1 MLLFCFLLLFLQA
14 KKTINLLEKKRK
26 HLILQTYFHPL
37 LSSALLARL
46 LVVFAE
52 LAATASAICS
62 TQVRK
67 GSRIRNTWVR
77 HFYPCGM
84 GSYEISRKKEEG
96 RGFAYPK
103 TWSFSNWEST
113 ASTMGT
119 IMAVVAVLDI
129 HMDRN
134 MVGIMKPNISRRG
147 EVPIVK
153 RAFKATRRC
162 KFDCSTA
169 MATITPEMN
178 IMFVSF
184 KYSRPTSSV
193 VIIPTEKFH

>member
-96 RGFAYPK
+96 RGVLLTPK
-103 TWSFSNWEST
+103 LGLSPIGR
-113 ASTMGT
+113 A
-119 IMAVVAVLDI
+119 
-129 HMDRN
+129 
-134 MVGIMKPNISRRG
+134 RRRQWA
-147 EVPIVK
+147 P
-153 RAFKATRRC
+153 
-162 KFDCSTA
+162 SWQ
-169 MATITPEMN
+169 
-178 IMFVSF
+178 
-184 KYSRPTSSV
+184 
-193 VIIPTEKFH
+193 